1 MRILGIDPGYGIVG
15 WAVVD
20 EGLSVLGC
28 GSIETPAGSQLDDRL
43 LEIHNALRDVIT
55 EFHPE
60 AAAIE
65 RLFFSRNTTTA
76 MDVAKAIGVIML
88 TLRQAGISHGEYTPV
103 QVKQAITGYGRASKE
118 QIQVMISR
126 ICKINACALKD
137 DVADAISIAVCHSL
151 VCGRKT
157 GIVSAAGRA

>member
-20 EGLSVLGC
+20 EGLTVLGC
-28 GSIETPAGSQLDDRL
+28 GSIETPAGSRLDDRL
-43 LEIHNALRDVIT
+43 LEIHQALRDVIAG
-55 EFHPE
+55 FHPDD
-60 AAAIE
+60 AAIE

-88 TLRQAGISHGEYTPV
+88 TLRQAGLSHGEYTPV

-118 QIQVMISR
+118 QIQTMISR
-126 ICKINACALKD
+126 ICKINACSLKD

-151 VCGRKT
+151 NCGRKT
-157 GIVSAAGRA
+157 GAVPAAGKA